1 MRTLYTYT
9 KMSKYAITLTNKKI
23 FNFYNE
29 NPNIN
34 IEAMNLLLIEILSKL
49 GENIDNAMKSTIQGE
64 ILSNIQTQNGQITS
78 LMENMNTV
86 KDNVIQIRQ
95 DTTHLST
102 KLSNISE
109 IKNDID
115 SIMTNKMHEM
125 KSEYISGVKSLL
137 LENLSTNKNEVI
149 QHIDQNT
156 NSFYNNIIHFIGD
169 TMMKDIK
176 EHNEK
181 ISSIMENNHTTFV
194 DKNKLLYIENQDKY
208 CGKIDTLLQ
217 NFQTHMS
224 NEVSSITKNYDE
236 TSMKDF
242 VINFDTKCGTLF
254 QQLQQPVYSFLSSS
268 EERIQQNINIIKD
281 STVNSDLKHE
291 NTMNELSNYLKK
303 FQNSSHKGAMAENE
317 LETVLTQMCPSAEI
331 INTANIRASGDFL
344 MKRENLSNIM
354 FENKAYERNVN
365 PDEVDKFIRDVEE
378 IKTHSIFLS
387 QTSGISRKNNMQVD
401 IHKGNILI
409 YIHNVQYSRDKIQVA
424 IDIIDNLSQRIN
436 DFENKTTENVISDHI
451 LEQINAE
458 YREFIK
464 ERDDIISMT
473 KEYNKKLVSKIENL
487 HINTLNKYLSTKFS
501 NSDKVQYT
509 CTLCNLFTAPT
520 KKSLSAHVRACKKQ
534 HDITVDTTT
543 NLDIQLTPTEN
554 IN

>member
-9 KMSKYAITLTNKKI
+9 KMSKYAITLSNKKI